1 MRQLSRK
8 LQRMMQHGRC
18 ALMRAW
24 GKLRVDGRPADT
36 AGRLCRRLACS
47 TAGSA
52 AAEFA
57 LLAVPILGL
66 TFLVLNTGLV
76 FLAQQSLQTATTQ
89 TARLIMTGQAQ
100 TQGLSGTQFQQQVCN
115 NLGALFECTGVAVN
129 VQTFSSFSAVTMMNP
144 VQNGTYSK
152 ANMGFKP
159 GAAGDIVVVQVFYQW
174 PLWGTGLGYDFSNI
188 TGGNYLLIATAA
200 FRNEPF

>member
-1 MRQLSRK
+1 
-8 LQRMMQHGRC
+8 
-18 ALMRAW
+18 MRAW
-24 GKLRVDGRPADT
+24 AALGVAGRPVDA
-36 AGRLCRRLACS
+36 AGGLWRRLARCNS
-47 TAGSA
+47 GSA

-57 LLAVPILGL
+57 LLAVPVFGL

-100 TQGLSGTQFQQQVCN
+100 QQGLTGSQFQQQVCA
-115 NLGALFECTGVAVN
+115 NLGALFDCTGLAVN

-152 ANMGFKP
+152 ANMGFTP

-188 TGGNYLLIATAA
+188 SGGYYLVMATAA
-200 FRNEPF
+200 FRNEPY